1 MVELRNEEIAKQFE
15 LIASAIRNGKQ
26 LQVRVRGEAKW
37 LNQGLGGNFSPST
50 CEYRIKP
57 EPLEIY
63 AVVDNDRKSTGS
75 QVWHYSSTS
84 WEKAIEYAQHYK
96 NARVIKLRE
105 VEE

>member
-1 MVELRNEEIAKQFE
+1 MELRNEEIAKQFE

-26 LQVRVRGEAKW
+26 LQVRVRDESKW
-37 LNQGLGGNFSPST
+37 LDRSQGGNFSPST

-84 WEKAIEYAQHYK
+84 QEKAVEYSRHYK
-96 NARVIKLRE
+96 NVQVIKLCE